1 MSISYSNEQ
10 DNNIKFD
17 DTPVISVNNFTL
29 DSDRSL
35 YFPDNIVGQNCD
47 YLKLMCGV
55 TCNNTN
61 KSTEDKPALCVV
73 YYVNYEDSEGN
84 ISTISYSFYPKYK
97 HENDNQSDFTII
109 STPGYIR
116 NINIYVYNNDTL
128 TVAVS
133 DFKVYYAEHVEVTGE
148 TVAKA
153 INDYTNNGGTFNLV
167 IPLVT
172 SLPPI
177 GSVPDGYIC
186 RLASLN

>member
-35 YFPDNIVGQNCD
+35 YLPDNIVGQNCD

-55 TCNNTN
+55 TCNDTS